1 MSYVIF
7 KFAFETAEEA
17 DEITGYLNPLRLSVL
32 NNILIVRFFHNPE
45 VSELIESII
54 SKSNGVA
61 VSEISA
67 AEINSVGGY

>member
-1 MSYVIF
+1 MSYVIL
-7 KFAFETAEEA
+7 KFAFKTAEEA
-17 DEITGYLNPLRLSVL
+17 NEITGYLNPLKLSVL
-32 NNILIVRFFHNPE
+32 NNILVVRFFHNPE

>member
-1 MSYVIF
+1 MSYVIL

>member
-1 MSYVIF
+1 MSYVIL

-32 NNILIVRFFHNPE
+32 NNILVVRFFHNPE

>member
-1 MSYVIF
+1 MSYVIL

-17 DEITGYLNPLRLSVL
+17 DEITGYLNPLKLSAL

-61 VSEISA
+61 VSKISA

>member
-32 NNILIVRFFHNPE
+32 NNILVVRFFHNPE

>member
-32 NNILIVRFFHNPE
+32 NNILVVRFFHNPE

-61 VSEISA
+61 VSEISS